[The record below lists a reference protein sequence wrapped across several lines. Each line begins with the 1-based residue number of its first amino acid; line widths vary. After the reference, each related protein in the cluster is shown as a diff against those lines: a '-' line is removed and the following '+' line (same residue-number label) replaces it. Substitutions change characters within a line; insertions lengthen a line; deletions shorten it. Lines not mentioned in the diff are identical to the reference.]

1 MASPIP
7 GGMIETANLN
17 ISGQD
22 IIETCIFVKAGKQR
36 STRRTFIAFKR
47 IRNSFRLQVYW
58 LSLLGRR
65 RSSPI
70 RPPREKGKIAKR
82 PSLESA
88 FVARKPP
95 AN

>member
-36 STRRTFIAFKR
+36 STRRTFKTTFVTAKIK
-47 IRNSFRLQVYW
+47 NFRTKV
-58 LSLLGRR
+58 
-65 RSSPI
+65 
-70 RPPREKGKIAKR
+70 KNV
-82 PSLESA
+82 SA
-88 FVARKPP
+88 T
-95 AN
+95 